1 MALVEAFAGHEILFK
16 FDPTGGNT
24 LASNCAINST
34 RGIQFDIDTT
44 TSALPDC
51 DNPQDPR
58 WRDVRVTSRGVTVS
72 GAGIA
77 HKPSLL
83 ALSQMALDGQV
94 VNGIMEVG
102 GAGGVSYAGK
112 FVATGFD
119 LNGDDQE
126 NAEFSITFTSKGE
139 VVVAAIPAA

>member
-1 MALVEAFAGHEILFK
+1 MAQVQAFAGHEILFK

-24 LASNCAINST
+24 LTANCAINST
-34 RGIQFDIDTT
+34 RGIEFDIETT

-72 GAGIA
+72 GAGVA

-83 ALSQMALDGQV
+83 ALSNMALNGTV

-102 GAGGVSYAGK
+102 GSGGVSYAAQ
-112 FVATGFD
+112 FVATGMG

-126 NAEFSITFTSKGE
+126 NSEFNITFTSKGA
-139 VVVAAIPAA
+139 VTVAAIA